1 MSRFI
6 LQSILA
12 AALCALTGC
21 AGYRL
26 GPAKPAFLK
35 DVHTVAVPTFRNDTL
50 EPRLEVLVTDSVIKQ
65 LQQDGTYK
73 VGPEAEADAILTAT
87 IEKIQRNPARSVRGN
102 VLLTREFNL
111 TLTLRFQFADRVTRR
126 VLDSGSLLGQTSY
139 FVGSDLQQ
147 NERQA
152 IPLAAEQVAVRLVSQ
167 LTEGF

>member
-1 MSRFI
+1 MKRLALF
-6 LQSILA
+6 A
-12 AALCALTGC
+12 AAFALCGC

-26 GPAKPAFLK
+26 GPAKPDFLK
-35 DVHTVAVPTFRNDTL
+35 DVHSIAVPAFRNDTL
-50 EPRLEVLVTDSVIKQ
+50 EPRLEVLVTDTVIKQ

-73 VGPEAEADAILTAT
+73 ITSEANADAVLNAT

-111 TLTLRFQFADRVTRR
+111 TITLRFQFTDRASGR
-126 VLDSGSLLGQTSY
+126 VLDSGSLVGTTSF
-139 FVGSDLQQ
+139 FVGSDLEQ

-152 IPLAAEQVAVRLVSQ
+152 IPLAAEQVAVRLTSQ

>member
-1 MSRFI
+1 MKRLVSWVGAVAA
-6 LQSILA
+6 A
-12 AALCALTGC
+12 AALSGC

-35 DVHTVAVPTFRNDTL
+35 DVHTIAVPTFRNDTL
-50 EPRLEVLVTDSVIKQ
+50 EPRLEVLVTDTVIKQ
-65 LQQDGTYK
+65 LQQDGTYQ
-73 VGPEAEADAILTAT
+73 VTTEANADAILTAT

-111 TLTLRFQFADRVTRR
+111 ALTLRFQFADRATGR
-126 VLDSGSLLGQTSY
+126 VLDSGSLIGTTSF
-139 FVGSDLQQ
+139 FVGSDLEQ

-152 IPLAAEQVAVRLVSQ
+152 IPLAAEQVAVRLASQ